1 LHAVKSSELSFPAQ
15 NNGIASNNVSVND
28 RLYPFSSGETDWS
41 STTPGAAGSTPY
53 LAVGSTYYAVGAPVG
68 VIQVS
73 GGVSGQSIHFEYVV
87 HAEYQGAGVGALVTT
102 NPADMDGAMRVM
114 TAASQMGAA
123 LTAEPHKS
131 RWQVL
136 RDLLV
141 KGAKQAAK
149 LSVPLL
155 EGAVSSML
163 LM

>member
-1 LHAVKSSELSFPAQ
+1 LLGSNSDVTIEGVTRDPCTLSLHAVKSSELSFPAQ

-87 HAEYQGAGVGALVTT
+87 
-102 NPADMDGAMRVM
+102 R
-114 TAASQMGAA
+114 
-123 LTAEPHKS
+123 
-131 RWQVL
+131 
-136 RDLLV
+136 
-141 KGAKQAAK
+141 
-149 LSVPLL
+149 
-155 EGAVSSML
+155 
-163 LM
+163 